1 MPRRTGFDTR
11 EESRIEHSDEREDP
25 RDLPPSKTQRKKAM
39 HALQSLGEELVELNA
54 EQLASVPMPED
65 LRDAVQEA
73 IRIKSHEGRRRQLQY
88 IGRLMR
94 DVDAGPIR
102 ERLAMWSGH
111 SRAHAAH
118 EREIAKWRDR
128 LIDEEA
134 SIAEFATEHPAAD
147 VQHLRQ
153 LARNARADRDANRPP
168 KNYREL
174 FRALREAIPEG
185 GTTAAPEGGTN
196 AAEGN
201 EAAAGHESAEDE

>member
-1 MPRRTGFDTR
+1 MPRKTGFDTR
-11 EESRIEHSDEREDP
+11 EMQSEERDDDP
-25 RDLPPSKTQRKKAM
+25 RDLPPSKTKRKKAM
-39 HALQSLGEELVELNA
+39 HELQSLGEELVALNA
-54 EQLASVPMPED
+54 TQLASVPMPED

-73 IRIKSHEGRRRQLQY
+73 MRIKSHEGRRRQMQY

-102 ERLAMWSGH
+102 ERLAAWNGQ

-118 EREIAKWRDR
+118 EREIARWRDR

-134 SIAEFATEHPAAD
+134 SIAEFATEYPAAD

-153 LARNARADRDANRPP
+153 LARNARADRDASRPP

-174 FRALREAIPEG
+174 FRALRDAIPERSM
-185 GTTAAPEGGTN
+185 N
-196 AAEGN
+196 AAGQ
-201 EAAAGHESAEDE
+201 ADKQAGRDDE